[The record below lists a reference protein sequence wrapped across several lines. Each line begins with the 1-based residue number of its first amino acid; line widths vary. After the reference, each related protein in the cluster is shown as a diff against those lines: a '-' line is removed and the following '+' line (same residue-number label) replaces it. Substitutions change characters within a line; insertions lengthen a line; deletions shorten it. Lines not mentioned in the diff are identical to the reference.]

1 MDPMNERAL
10 RQTIS
15 ALSGEEVSIALE
27 IMLALHPNRY
37 LNTLAQGYITMKSD
51 NDQIKEVVDSRSNYI
66 RIITGEI
73 DNPANFERFMN
84 PPIEKIPEENFEE
97 MFDKVAVPHGGAD
110 LNKMKEYI
118 KKAKA
123 EVSEVKIPIEQ
134 AEEMGLEIEEPFYED
149 DLENGVNIV
158 DPKEIEIPDFLK

>member
-27 IMLALHPNRY
+27 IMLTLHPNRY

-51 NDQIKEVVDSRSNYI
+51 NDRIKDVIDSRSNYI

-73 DNPANFERFMN
+73 DDPANFVRFMN
-84 PPIEKIPEENFEE
+84 PPEERKDEE
-97 MFDKVAVPHGGAD
+97 
-110 LNKMKEYI
+110 
-118 KKAKA
+118 
-123 EVSEVKIPIEQ
+123 
-134 AEEMGLEIEEPFYED
+134 LED
-149 DLENGVNIV
+149 NLENGVVNIV
-158 DPKEIEIPDFLK
+158 DPKKIEVPDFLG

>member
-51 NDQIKEVVDSRSNYI
+51 NDRIKDVVDSRSNYI

-73 DNPANFERFMN
+73 DDPSNFERFMN
-84 PPIEKIPEENFEE
+84 PPEEHKDEE
-97 MFDKVAVPHGGAD
+97 
-110 LNKMKEYI
+110 L
-118 KKAKA
+118 
-123 EVSEVKIPIEQ
+123 
-134 AEEMGLEIEEPFYED
+134 EEPFYED

-158 DPKEIEIPDFLK
+158 DPKKIEVPDFLG

>member
-51 NDQIKEVVDSRSNYI
+51 NDRIKDVVDSRSNYI

-73 DNPANFERFMN
+73 DDPANFVRFMN
-84 PPIEKIPEENFEE
+84 PPEERKDEE
-97 MFDKVAVPHGGAD
+97 
-110 LNKMKEYI
+110 L
-118 KKAKA
+118 
-123 EVSEVKIPIEQ
+123 
-134 AEEMGLEIEEPFYED
+134 EEPFYED

-158 DPKEIEIPDFLK
+158 DPKKIEVPDFLG

>member
-51 NDQIKEVVDSRSNYI
+51 NDRIKDVVDSRSNYI
-66 RIITGEI
+66 RTITGEI
-73 DNPANFERFMN
+73 DDPANFERFMN
-84 PPIEKIPEENFEE
+84 PPEEHKDEE
-97 MFDKVAVPHGGAD
+97 
-110 LNKMKEYI
+110 L
-118 KKAKA
+118 
-123 EVSEVKIPIEQ
+123 
-134 AEEMGLEIEEPFYED
+134 EEPFYECN
-149 DLENGVNIV
+149 LENGVVNIV
-158 DPKEIEIPDFLK
+158 DPKKIEVPDFLG

>member
-1 MDPMNERAL
+1 MDPMNEKAL

-37 LNTLAQGYITMKSD
+37 LNTLALGYITMKSD
-51 NDQIKEVVDSRSNYI
+51 NDRIKDVVDSRSNYI

-84 PPIEKIPEENFEE
+84 PPKE
-97 MFDKVAVPHGGAD
+97 VPAWMPKYEGEWDSGT
-110 LNKMKEYI
+110 LKI
-118 KKAKA
+118 KK
-123 EVSEVKIPIEQ
+123 VD
-134 AEEMGLEIEEPFYED
+134 EEEEPQP
-149 DLENGVNIV
+149 V
-158 DPKEIEIPDFLK
+158 DPKKIEIPDFLG